1 MVLFKVYVVIA
12 KDADGN
18 IERVKTF
25 SKWEAANTYAH
36 WRRVW
41 GNTAEVHITH
51 LDSGEK
57 HPSAVVSHLSPFYDK
72 VK

>member
-12 KDADGN
+12 QDADGN
-18 IERVKTF
+18 IKRIRTF
-25 SKWEAANTYAH
+25 SEWEAADTYAY
-36 WRRVW
+36 WQKVL

-57 HPSAVVSHLSPFYDK
+57 HPSAIVSHMSPFYDK